1 MNEKIFIARQP
12 ILDRQQ
18 ELFAYELLF
27 RKKQNDTQASVINST
42 EATAQVLDNALNN
55 VGISKLVGENLAFIN
70 CNKELLTSD
79 ILYLLEN
86 KIFVLEILESVEI
99 NDEIIKAVKDL
110 HNCGYTIAID
120 DFIPDTM
127 EYERILP
134 LLPYINIVKL
144 EFPATTI
151 EKIEIMVKIL
161 HSKNIK
167 VLAEKIETEKDFKE
181 CFDAGCDFFQGYFFA
196 EPENFSA
203 NKLSSNAVE
212 VFELLKAIS
221 SDTEIDILETQFRG
235 YPELSVNLIKYLNSA
250 AFALRTQIT
259 SIRHA
264 ISLLGYENLKR
275 WLLVLA
281 YANKNGTI
289 KKSSPL
295 LINAIKRGILFEEIA
310 KSLNLSKDMAE
321 KAYLT
326 GLISHLDALYKIP
339 MQSVLEQISIDKEI
353 SQALLKKEGTLGKS
367 LNLSQAVE
375 IDDLNKVRQIIDSLP
390 ISMDDFNKA
399 LLKSYDASNLA

>member
-1 MNEKIFIARQP
+1 MDEKIFIARQP

-27 RKKQNDTQASVINST
+27 RKKQSDTQAPIIDGT

-55 VGISKLVGENLAFIN
+55 VGILKLVGNNLAFIN
-70 CNKELLTSD
+70 CSKELLTSD
-79 ILYLLEN
+79 ILYLLDS

-99 NDEIIKAVKDL
+99 NDEIIDAVKSL
-110 HNCGYTIAID
+110 HNNGYTIAID

-134 LLPYINIVKL
+134 LLPYVRIVKL
-144 EFPATTI
+144 EFPATKN
-151 EKIEIMVKIL
+151 EKIEIMVKIN
-161 HSKNIK
+161 KKKKIK
-167 VLAEKIETEKDFKE
+167 VLAEKIENEKDFKD

-196 EPENFSA
+196 IPESLSA
-203 NKLSSNAVE
+203 NKLSSNAIE
-212 VFELLKAIS
+212 VFELLRAIS
-221 SDTEIDILETQFRG
+221 NDQEIDVLETQFRG
-235 YPELSVNLIKYLNSA
+235 HPELSVNLIKYLNSA
-250 AFALRTQIT
+250 SFALRTQIT

-281 YANKNGTI
+281 YANKNGSI

-295 LINAIKRGILFEEIA
+295 LINAIKRGMLFEEIA
-310 KSLNLSKDMAE
+310 KSLNLGKDMAE

-326 GLISHLDALYKIP
+326 GLISHLDALYRVP
-339 MQSVLEQISIDKEI
+339 MQSILEQISVDTEI
-353 SQALLKKEGTLGKS
+353 SQALLNKKGTLGKS

-375 IDDLNKVRQIIDSLP
+375 IDDLNRVRQIIDSLP
-390 ISMDDFNKA
+390 ISMDDFHRA
-399 LLKSYDASNLA
+399 LLKSYDASNLT